1 MAEPIALLLRGTALG
16 FAVLL
21 LAVGWGSGRA
31 RRALVPLLVCLAA
44 YLLRSAPEAVVAPT
58 WVLVPLAVGALLFP
72 LAFWWLVRV
81 AFDDQTNLAWP
92 VPKVAALLLI
102 AGLGSASPAWQAA
115 QKAIAAAVMLAALWR
130 LAAAW
135 PQDLV
140 SDRRRVRLW
149 LVAYTGAH
157 GLAVLAVELVLQGQR
172 APSWLETINVAV
184 IMAALGATATY
195 LLRSDA
201 NAMQTLF
208 GADPEQSPSS
218 QKVDPSVP
226 ALAREAEQPADDAGD
241 EARLQDLE
249 HLMTVKTIYRDPE
262 LTLSAVADQL
272 GLPDYRL
279 RDLIHNRLG
288 HRNFPAFVNAYRLAE
303 VERSLIDPALAR
315 RPILTLALEAGFGSI
330 GPFNRAFRERHG
342 LTPTEFRKKTD
353 PGGALV

>member
-1 MAEPIALLLRGTALG
+1 MAESIALLLRGTALG

-21 LAVGWGSGRA
+21 LAVGSGAGRA
-31 RRALVPLLVCLAA
+31 RRALAPLLVCLAA
-44 YLLRSAPEAVVAPT
+44 YLLRSAPEAVAAPS
-58 WVLVPLAVGALLFP
+58 WVLLPLAMGALLFP

-81 AFDDQTNLAWP
+81 AFDDRTTLPWP
-92 VPKVAALLLI
+92 AAVVAALLLV
-102 AGLGSASPAWQAA
+102 AGLGSARPEWQAA
-115 QKAIAAAVMLAALWR
+115 QKAIAAAVMLTALWR
-130 LAAAW
+130 LAVAW

-149 LVAYTGAH
+149 LVAYTGGH

-172 APSWLETINVAV
+172 APSWLETVNVAV

-195 LLRSDA
+195 LLRSDS
-201 NAMQTLF
+201 NAIQTLF
-208 GADPEQSPSS
+208 GADPEQSRPS
-218 QKVDPSVP
+218 QKIGPSV
-226 ALAREAEQPADDAGD
+226 AASARPPERQADDAGD

-249 HLMTVKTIYRDPE
+249 HLMTVKLLYRDPE

-303 VERSLIDPALAR
+303 VEQNLIDPALVR

-342 LTPTEFRKKTD
+342 LTPSEYRKRTD
-353 PGGALV
+353 TGDALA